1 MSDGPWSDYATPTAP
16 DEGPWK
22 DYATPASTPAASAT
36 PQVGYG
42 EDIGKGAVGGL
53 GRGTTGLV
61 GLPGTVGSFG
71 RWALGKAGV
80 PEYAL
85 ATGAEIA
92 KHVPGISLLT
102 LPDGSQIQKKVE
114 EYTGDFYQP
123 KTIPGQYASTLA
135 EFAPGM
141 LIPGGG
147 SLAARAANTVAGA
160 VGSETAGQLT
170 KGTAAEPYAR
180 AIGGVVTPFAA
191 AKAITPIGP
200 ASQAYQ
206 GAVRSLEAEGI
217 PLTAGQRTGS
227 QSLRY
232 LESNAKDMPLVGG
245 QATRLEGDASNAL
258 DRAVTDRVYPRAEL
272 TARGVPENVNLPDP
286 RVAMHGPEILSDNYT
301 RLTQAPFVTNPQF
314 QNRMTRAQTEYER
327 LVQSHNRTPNIE
339 ATQND
344 IIDRLVAGQ
353 GRMAGD
359 EYQSIRS
366 QIGTAQRA
374 PGVNPNEQRALT
386 EYKRAMDEAYMAG
399 LPPADARALAENN
412 RRYALMKQTQSA
424 VDAASEHLS
433 PARLAAAVRAR
444 RPAGQYAARSGD
456 LDELAA
462 AAKTVMSPLPNSGTA
477 ARTGV
482 QQAFMGGGGGVIGTT
497 IGGLVGGI
505 PGAALGAVAGAAMPF
520 VPSYL
525 ATTRAGQAYLGN
537 RALPQNARDIV
548 TQALVQQ
555 GISQPSGVARN
566 KSERD
571 AYDERLRRIYITGR

>member
-1 MSDGPWSDYATPTAP
+1 MSDGPWSDYATPTAA

-22 DYATPASTPAASAT
+22 DYATPASTPAAPAA

-53 GRGTTGLV
+53 GRGTTGLA

-80 PEYAL
+80 SEDAL
-85 ATGAEIA
+85 ATGAAIA

-141 LIPGGG
+141 VLGPGGWV
-147 SLAARAANTVAGA
+147 ARGVNTVAGA
-160 VGSETAGQLT
+160 LGSETAGQLT

-180 AIGGVVTPFAA
+180 VIGGVATPFAA

-206 GAVRSLEAEGI
+206 GAVRTLEAEGI

-227 QSLRY
+227 KSLQY
-232 LESNAKDMPLVGG
+232 LESNAKDMPFVGG
-245 QATRLEGDASNAL
+245 QATRLEGNASSAL
-258 DRAVTDRVYPRAEL
+258 DRAVTERVYPRGEL

-286 RVAMHGPEILSDNYT
+286 QVAAHGPEILSDNYT

-314 QNRMTRAQTEYER
+314 QNRMTRAQAEYER
-327 LVQSHNRTPNIE
+327 LVQPHNRTPNIE

-374 PGVNPNEQRALT
+374 PGINPNEQRALT

-412 RRYALMKQTQSA
+412 RRYALMKQTQPA
-424 VDAASEHLS
+424 VDTASEHLS
-433 PARLAAAVRAR
+433 PAKLAQAVRAR
-444 RPAGQYAARSGD
+444 RGAQYSARRGD

-462 AAKTVMSPLPNSGTA
+462 AAKTVMTPLPNSGTT
-477 ARTGV
+477 ARTGA
-482 QQAFMGGGGGVIGTT
+482 QQAFMGGGGSVVGTT

-505 PGAALGAVAGAAMPF
+505 PGAALGAVAGAAAPF

-555 GISQPSGVARN
+555 GISQPSGITRN
-566 KSERD
+566 KAERE
-571 AYDERLRRIYITGR
+571 AYERKLRASRR